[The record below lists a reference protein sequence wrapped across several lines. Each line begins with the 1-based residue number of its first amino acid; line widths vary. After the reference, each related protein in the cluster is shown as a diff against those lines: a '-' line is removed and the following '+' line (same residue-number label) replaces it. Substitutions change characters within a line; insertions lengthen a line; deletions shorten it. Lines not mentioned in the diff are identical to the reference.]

1 MMKIFQVEDMILK
14 ITLNGVIYVV
24 DAVNDSIEKE
34 TKVSEEDAKS
44 IIEYIDDA
52 RIYGCE
58 VEATINTIGRL
69 FC

>member
-34 TKVSEEDAKS
+34 T
-44 IIEYIDDA
+44 
-52 RIYGCE
+52 
-58 VEATINTIGRL
+58 
-69 FC
+69 

>member
-44 IIEYIDDA
+44 IIKYIDDA

-58 VEATINTIGRL
+58 AEATINTIGRL